1 MEKLVKKT
9 KGLTRD
15 QNRLIFY
22 WLMLIWPVFQIA
34 IFYFYV
40 NANTVI
46 LAFQKEVSVVIQE
59 AGKNVTIKGSEF
71 TLNNFSRAWNVLI
84 VEHWPY
90 ILNSMKFYAID
101 FPVALTLALS
111 FSFYIYKKYPCAGLF
126 KTMLFMPT
134 LISSLVFC
142 ILFRYLSTDG
152 YKEIMCLIN
161 DLPVTMEN
169 RAEYKGLLENP
180 DTAMPTLIFYNIWV
194 SFGSNILL
202 YSGAMSGID
211 ESVVESAHLD
221 GANLI
226 QEFWHITLPLIFP
239 TIISLVVVSLTGIF
253 TNQLGLLN
261 LFGETI
267 GNWPEV
273 ENKVTTIGY
282 KMYIYAKKLTNSEYN
297 VDKFGSSYY
306 TEGELAA
313 YGLLISLII
322 IPLVLGIRA
331 FMKKY
336 GPSTD

>member
-22 WLMLIWPVFQIA
+22 SLMLIWPVLQIA

-46 LAFQKEVSVVIQE
+46 LAFQEISMVKNELGITVESKRFNVS
-59 AGKNVTIKGSEF
+59 
-71 TLNNFSRAWNVLI
+71 NFSRAWNVLI

-90 ILNSMKFYAID
+90 ILNSAKFYAID
-101 FPVALTLALS
+101 FPIALILALS

-126 KTMLFMPT
+126 KTMLFMPS
-134 LISSLVFC
+134 LISGLVFC
-142 ILFRYLSTDG
+142 ILFRYLSTYG

-161 DLPVTMEN
+161 DQPVTQVN
-169 RAEYKGLLENP
+169 RELYKGLLENP
-180 DTAMPTLIFYNIWV
+180 NTAMPTLIFYNIWV

-211 ESVVESAHLD
+211 ESVCESAHLD
-221 GANLI
+221 GANLL

-239 TIISLVVVSLTGIF
+239 TIISLTVVSLTGIF

-261 LFGETI
+261 LFGESI
-267 GNWPEV
+267 SNMPEI
-273 ENKVTTIGY
+273 EQKLTTIGY
-282 KMYIYAKKLTNSEYN
+282 RMYIYAKKLTNSN
-297 VDKFGSSYY
+297 FNFDAFGDEYY

-313 YGLLISLII
+313 YGLLVSLLI
-322 IPLVLGIRA
+322 IPLVLGIRS

>member
-1 MEKLVKKT
+1 MEKLAKKT
-9 KGLTRD
+9 TGLTRD
-15 QNRLIFY
+15 QHRMIFY
-22 WLMLIWPVFQIA
+22 SIMLIWPVIQIS

-46 LAFQKEVSVVIQE
+46 LAFQNIVKVKNEVGQTVE
-59 AGKNVTIKGSEF
+59 GTEF

-101 FPVALTLALS
+101 FPIALILALS

-126 KTMLFMPT
+126 KTMLFMPS
-134 LISSLVFC
+134 LISGLVFC
-142 ILFRYLSTDG
+142 ILFRYLSTYG

-161 DLPVTMEN
+161 DQPVTQVN
-169 RAEYKGLLENP
+169 RELYKGLLENP
-180 DTAMPTLIFYNIWV
+180 NTAMPTLIFYNIWV

-211 ESVVESAHLD
+211 ESVCESARLD
-221 GANLI
+221 GANIL

-261 LFGETI
+261 LFGESI
-267 GNWPEV
+267 SNMPEV
-273 ENKVTTIGY
+273 EEKLTTIGY
-282 KMYIYAKKLTNSEYN
+282 RMYIYAKKLTNSN
-297 VDKFGSSYY
+297 FNMDKFGWEYY

-313 YGLLISLII
+313 YGLLISMLII
-322 IPLVLGIRA
+322 PMVLGIRK